1 MVRDRKAGRP
11 LRSAPEEVN
20 SKERFASGQRRHNCR
35 SSRCPGS
42 QTPSRVSARQTHAPD
57 GWVRGRPLSRPLRR
71 ALRLRERP
79 FSCSSNPGVSVS
91 VRGPCVRACVVCA
104 DTSGGHC

>member
-20 SKERFASGQRRHNCR
+20 SKERFASGQRRRNCR

-42 QTPSRVSARQTHAPD
+42 QTPLACICSADPCSGRLGAWAP
-57 GWVRGRPLSRPLRR
+57 VVPALRR

-79 FSCSSNPGVSVS
+79 FSGSSNPGVSVS
-91 VRGPCVRACVVCA
+91 VRGPACVR
-104 DTSGGHC
+104 GLR